1 MTSSAPSTTVEASTV
16 KPRPTTRRRIHWR
29 DVGANW
35 LAFTVIA
42 ILALPAVWIILT
54 AFRPNLEVNASP
66 PIWIPRAL
74 TLDAFESLFGL
85 NPSTASGVPVMRY
98 LTNSLT
104 ISLLATALSVPIG
117 TAAGYAFSR
126 FDFVGSRVLLLLLL
140 LTRAV
145 PGVALS
151 LPLFLLMRNIGLIDT
166 VQGLAFVYMALNIPF
181 TAWLMDGFFRRIP
194 RELDD
199 AAYVDGASHWQTFW
213 KIDLPLALPG
223 LGAASVFAFL
233 AAWNEYQIASHHHQ
247 DAGVQDVPRGP
258 LGLHHPV
265 HRGLARHG
273 RHVGADD
280 DPGHHLRAADAAQ
293 PDQGP
298 YLRRRQ
304 GVAR

>member
-1 MTSSAPSTTVEASTV
+1 MTRTAPSTTVEASTSR
-16 KPRPTTRRRIHWR
+16 PRPTTRRRIHWR
-29 DVGANW
+29 DIGANW

-66 PIWIPRAL
+66 PIWLPRAF

-85 NPSTASGVPVMRY
+85 NPETASGVPVMSY
-98 LTNSLT
+98 LTNSL
-104 ISLLATALSVPIG
+104 SVALLATGLSVPIG

-126 FDFVGSRVLLLLLL
+126 FDFIGSRALLLLLL

-166 VQGLAFVYMALNIPF
+166 IHGLAFVYMALNIPF

-233 AAWNEYQIASHHHQ
+233 AAWNEYQIASIITKTPAAKTFPVGLSDFTTQ
-247 DAGVQDVPRGP
+247 FTVDWRGMAAMSVLMMIP
-258 LGLHHPV
+258 AIIFVLAMQRSLTKGLTF
-265 HRGLARHG
+265 
-273 RHVGADD
+273 GAVK
-280 DPGHHLRAADAAQ
+280 G
-293 PDQGP
+293 
-298 YLRRRQ
+298 
-304 GVAR
+304 

>member
-1 MTSSAPSTTVEASTV
+1 MA
-16 KPRPTTRRRIHWR
+16 
-29 DVGANW
+29 
-35 LAFTVIA
+35 
-42 ILALPAVWIILT
+42 ALPAIWIIVT

-66 PIWIPRAL
+66 PVWIPREI
-74 TLDAFESLFGL
+74 TLEAFESLFGL
-85 NPSTASGVPVMRY
+85 NPETASGVPVMSY
-98 LTNSLT
+98 LTNSV
-104 ISLLATALSVPIG
+104 SVAFLAMALSVPIG

-126 FDFVGSRVLLLLLL
+126 FDFVGSRVLLLVLL

-151 LPLFLLMRNIGLIDT
+151 LPLFLLMRNLGLVDT
-166 VQGLAFVYMALNIPF
+166 VHGLAFVYMALNIPF

-233 AAWNEYQIASHHHQ
+233 AAWNEYQIACDPDQ
-247 DAGVQDVPRGP
+247 DPGIQDVPGGPVRLHWPVRG
-258 LGLHHPV
+258 
-265 HRGLARHG
+265 RLARHG
-273 RHVGADD
+273 RDVGADD
-280 DPGHHLRAADAAQ
+280 DPGHPVRAGHAAE

-298 YLRRRQ
+298 DLRSSQ
-304 GVAR
+304 GLTG

>member
-1 MTSSAPSTTVEASTV
+1 MTSSERIQPAPVEAA
-16 KPRPTTRRRIHWR
+16 KPRPTARRRIHWR
-29 DVGANW
+29 DIGANW

-42 ILALPAVWIILT
+42 LLALPALWIILT

-66 PIWIPRAL
+66 PIWIPQTI

-85 NPSTASGVPVMRY
+85 NPETASGVPVMSY
-98 LTNSLT
+98 LTNSL
-104 ISLLATALSVPIG
+104 SVALLATALSVPIG

-126 FDFVGSRVLLLLLL
+126 FDFVGSRMLLLLLL

-151 LPLFLLMRNIGLIDT
+151 LPLFLIMRNIGLVDT
-166 VQGLAFVYMALNIPF
+166 IHGLAFVYMAMNIPF

-233 AAWNEYQIASHHHQ
+233 AAWNEYQIASVLTKTP
-247 DAGVQDVPRGP
+247 ASKTF
-258 LGLHHPV
+258 PV
-265 HRGLARHG
+265 GLADFTTQFTVDWRG
-273 RHVGADD
+273 MAAMSVLMMIPAILFVLAMQRSLTKGLTFGAVK
-280 DPGHHLRAADAAQ
+280 G
-293 PDQGP
+293 
-298 YLRRRQ
+298 
-304 GVAR
+304 

>member
-1 MTSSAPSTTVEASTV
+1 MTSSAPSTTVKATTTR
-16 KPRPTTRRRIHWR
+16 PRPTTRRRIHWR
-29 DVGANW
+29 DIGANW

-66 PIWIPRAL
+66 PIWIPETL
-74 TLDAFESLFGL
+74 TLEAFESLFGL
-85 NPSTASGVPVMRY
+85 NPETASGVPVMSY
-98 LTNSLT
+98 LTNSL
-104 ISLLATALSVPIG
+104 SVALLATALSVPIG

-126 FDFVGSRVLLLLLL
+126 FDFVGSRALLLLLL

-166 VQGLAFVYMALNIPF
+166 VHGLAFIYMALNIPF

-233 AAWNEYQIASHHHQ
+233 AAWNEYQIASIITKTPASKTFPVGLSDFTTQ
-247 DAGVQDVPRGP
+247 FTVDWRGMAAMSVLMMIP
-258 LGLHHPV
+258 AILFVLAMQRSLTKGLTF
-265 HRGLARHG
+265 
-273 RHVGADD
+273 GAVK
-280 DPGHHLRAADAAQ
+280 G
-293 PDQGP
+293 
-298 YLRRRQ
+298 
-304 GVAR
+304 

>member
-1 MTSSAPSTTVEASTV
+1 MTSNAPTTTTKAKSIE
-16 KPRPTTRRRIHWR
+16 PRPTARRRIHWR
-29 DVGANW
+29 DIGANW
-35 LAFTVIA
+35 LAITVIA
-42 ILALPAVWIILT
+42 ILALPAIWIILT

-66 PIWIPRAL
+66 PIWIPQAL

-85 NPSTASGVPVMRY
+85 NPETASGVPVMSY
-98 LTNSLT
+98 LRNSLT
-104 ISLLATALSVPIG
+104 VALLATALSVPIG

-166 VQGLAFVYMALNIPF
+166 VHGLAFVYMALNIPF

-233 AAWNEYQIASHHHQ
+233 AAWNEYQIASVITKTPAAKTFPVGLSDFTTQ
-247 DAGVQDVPRGP
+247 FTVDWRGMAAMSVLMMIP
-258 LGLHHPV
+258 AIIFVLAMQRSLTKGLTF
-265 HRGLARHG
+265 
-273 RHVGADD
+273 GAVK
-280 DPGHHLRAADAAQ
+280 G
-293 PDQGP
+293 
-298 YLRRRQ
+298 
-304 GVAR
+304 

>member
-1 MTSSAPSTTVEASTV
+1 MRSTARTAPTPAQAARR
-16 KPRPTTRRRIHWR
+16 RPTTRRRIHWR

-42 ILALPAVWIILT
+42 ILALPAVWILLT

-66 PIWIPRAL
+66 PIWIPRTI

-85 NPSTASGVPVMRY
+85 DPATASGVPVMSY
-98 LTNSLT
+98 LTNSV
-104 ISLLATALSVPIG
+104 SVALLATALSVPIG

-126 FDFVGSRVLLLLLL
+126 FEFVGSRMLLLILL

-151 LPLFLLMRNIGLIDT
+151 LPLFLLMRNVGLIDT
-166 VQGLAFVYMALNIPF
+166 VHGLAFVYIALNIPF

-199 AAYVDGASHWQTFW
+199 AAYVDGASNWQTFW

-223 LGAASVFAFL
+223 LGAAAVFAFL
-233 AAWNEYQIASHHHQ
+233 AAWNEYQIASIITNTPAAKTFPVGLSDFTTQ
-247 DAGVQDVPRGP
+247 FTVDWRGMAAMSVLMMIP
-258 LGLHHPV
+258 AILFVLAMQRSLT
-265 HRGLARHG
+265 RGLTF
-273 RHVGADD
+273 GAVK
-280 DPGHHLRAADAAQ
+280 G
-293 PDQGP
+293 
-298 YLRRRQ
+298 
-304 GVAR
+304 

>member
-1 MTSSAPSTTVEASTV
+1 MTGTARTAPTPAEGIR
-16 KPRPTTRRRIHWR
+16 PRHTTRRRIHWR

-35 LAFTVIA
+35 LAFSIIA
-42 ILALPAVWIILT
+42 LLALPAVWIILT

-66 PIWIPRAL
+66 PIWIPQTL

-85 NPSTASGVPVMRY
+85 NPATASGVPVMRY

-104 ISLLATALSVPIG
+104 VALLATALSVPIG

-126 FDFVGSRVLLLLLL
+126 FDFVGSRTLLLLLL

-166 VQGLAFVYMALNIPF
+166 VHGLAFVYMALNIPF

-233 AAWNEYQIASHHHQ
+233 AAWNEYQIASIITKTPAAKTFPVGLSDFTTQ
-247 DAGVQDVPRGP
+247 FTVDWRGMAAMSVLMMIP
-258 LGLHHPV
+258 AILFVLAMQRSLTKGLTF
-265 HRGLARHG
+265 
-273 RHVGADD
+273 GAVK
-280 DPGHHLRAADAAQ
+280 G
-293 PDQGP
+293 
-298 YLRRRQ
+298 
-304 GVAR
+304 

>member
-1 MTSSAPSTTVEASTV
+1 MSSTARTATPPAEAAR
-16 KPRPTTRRRIHWR
+16 PRPTTRRRIHWR

-35 LAFTVIA
+35 LAFSIIA
-42 ILALPAVWIILT
+42 LLALPAVWIILT

-66 PIWIPRAL
+66 PIWIPQTL

-85 NPSTASGVPVMRY
+85 NPATASGVPVMSY
-98 LTNSLT
+98 LSNSLT
-104 ISLLATALSVPIG
+104 VALLATALSVPIG

-126 FDFVGSRVLLLLLL
+126 FDFVGSRTLLLLLL

-166 VQGLAFVYMALNIPF
+166 VHGLAFVYMALNIPF

-233 AAWNEYQIASHHHQ
+233 AAWNEYQIASIITKTPAAKTFPVGLSDFTTQ
-247 DAGVQDVPRGP
+247 FTVDWRGMAAMSVLMMIP
-258 LGLHHPV
+258 AILFVLAMQRSLTKGLTF
-265 HRGLARHG
+265 
-273 RHVGADD
+273 GAVK
-280 DPGHHLRAADAAQ
+280 G
-293 PDQGP
+293 
-298 YLRRRQ
+298 
-304 GVAR
+304 

>member
-1 MTSSAPSTTVEASTV
+1 MTTSAQGRRAARTA
-16 KPRPTTRRRIHWR
+16 PRATARRRIHWR

-35 LAFTVIA
+35 LALTVLFVA
-42 ILALPAVWIILT
+42 ALPAIWIIVT

-66 PIWIPRAL
+66 PVWIPRAL
-74 TLDAFESLFGL
+74 TLEAFESLFGL
-85 NPSTASGVPVMRY
+85 NPETASGVPVMSY
-98 LTNSLT
+98 LTNSV
-104 ISLLATALSVPIG
+104 SAAFLAMALSVPIG

-126 FDFVGSRVLLLLLL
+126 FDFVGSRVLLLVLL

-151 LPLFLLMRNIGLIDT
+151 LPLFLLMRNLGLVNT

-233 AAWNEYQIASHHHQ
+233 AAWNEYQIASIITKTPAAKTFPVGLSDFTTQ
-247 DAGVQDVPRGP
+247 FTVDWRGMAAMSVLMMIP
-258 LGLHHPV
+258 AIIFVLAMQRSLTKGLTF
-265 HRGLARHG
+265 
-273 RHVGADD
+273 GAVK
-280 DPGHHLRAADAAQ
+280 G
-293 PDQGP
+293 
-298 YLRRRQ
+298 
-304 GVAR
+304 

>member
-1 MTSSAPSTTVEASTV
+1 MSGTARTAPTPAEAV
-16 KPRPTTRRRIHWR
+16 RPRHTTRRRIHWR
-29 DVGANW
+29 DIGANW
-35 LAFTVIA
+35 LAFTIIA
-42 ILALPAVWIILT
+42 LLALPAVWIILT

-66 PIWIPRAL
+66 PIWIPQAL

-85 NPSTASGVPVMRY
+85 NPATASGVPVMRY

-104 ISLLATALSVPIG
+104 VALLATALSVPIG

-126 FDFVGSRVLLLLLL
+126 FDFVGSRTLLLLLL

-166 VQGLAFVYMALNIPF
+166 VHGLAFVYMALNIPF

-233 AAWNEYQIASHHHQ
+233 AAWNEYQIASIITKT
-247 DAGVQDVPRGP
+247 
-258 LGLHHPV
+258 PV
-265 HRGLARHG
+265 AKTFPVGLADFTTQFTVDWRG
-273 RHVGADD
+273 MAAMSVLMMIPAILFVLAMQRSLTKGLTFGAVK
-280 DPGHHLRAADAAQ
+280 G
-293 PDQGP
+293 
-298 YLRRRQ
+298 
-304 GVAR
+304 

>member
-1 MTSSAPSTTVEASTV
+1 MTSTARTTPAETA
-16 KPRPTTRRRIHWR
+16 KPRPTARRRIHWR

-66 PIWIPRAL
+66 PIWIPQTI

-85 NPSTASGVPVMRY
+85 NPATASGVPVMSY
-98 LTNSLT
+98 LTNSLFVA
-104 ISLLATALSVPIG
+104 LLATALSVPIG

-126 FDFVGSRVLLLLLL
+126 FDFIGSRTLLLILL

-151 LPLFLLMRNIGLIDT
+151 LPLFLLMRNVGLIDT
-166 VQGLAFVYMALNIPF
+166 VHGLAFVYMALNIPF

-199 AAYVDGASHWQTFW
+199 AAYVDGASNWQTFW

-233 AAWNEYQIASHHHQ
+233 AAWNEYQIASIITKTPAAKTFPVGLSDFTTQ
-247 DAGVQDVPRGP
+247 FTVDWRGMAAMSVLMMIP
-258 LGLHHPV
+258 AILFVLAMQRSLTKGLTF
-265 HRGLARHG
+265 
-273 RHVGADD
+273 GAVK
-280 DPGHHLRAADAAQ
+280 G
-293 PDQGP
+293 
-298 YLRRRQ
+298 
-304 GVAR
+304 

>member
-1 MTSSAPSTTVEASTV
+1 MTGSARTTPPAAKTAR
-16 KPRPTTRRRIHWR
+16 PRPTTRRRIHWR
-29 DVGANW
+29 DIGANW
-35 LAFTVIA
+35 LAFTVIG
-42 ILALPAVWIILT
+42 ILALPALWIILT

-66 PIWIPRAL
+66 PIWIPQTI

-85 NPSTASGVPVMRY
+85 NPATASGVPVMSY
-98 LTNSLT
+98 LRNSL
-104 ISLLATALSVPIG
+104 SVALLATALSVPIG

-126 FDFVGSRVLLLLLL
+126 FDFIGSRALLLLLL

-166 VQGLAFVYMALNIPF
+166 IHGLAFIYIALNIPF

-213 KIDLPLALPG
+213 HIDLPLALPG

-233 AAWNEYQIASHHHQ
+233 AAWNEYQIASIITKTPAAKTFPVGLSDFTTQ
-247 DAGVQDVPRGP
+247 FTVDWRGMAAMSVLMMIP
-258 LGLHHPV
+258 AILFVLAMQRSLTKGLTF
-265 HRGLARHG
+265 
-273 RHVGADD
+273 GAVK
-280 DPGHHLRAADAAQ
+280 G
-293 PDQGP
+293 
-298 YLRRRQ
+298 
-304 GVAR
+304 